1 MARVNTALV
10 ALVLSLII
18 ICPVRADESQAE
30 RKLKFSDC
38 PPAIRKTLRRE
49 ASGVKID
56 EVIAH
61 TEDSATLYTAGVSV
75 AGSDYQ
81 LLVAEDGTL
90 VQKVLDDGEDHTETE
105 ADLDIEECP
114 PDVQKTLDREAHGYQ
129 IDLVVERVTDGR
141 TVYLADVQLDKRDY
155 LLIVGEDGTLISKTL
170 YEDQDEFGS
179 ESETIEI

>member
-1 MARVNTALV
+1 MVRVNTVLIALAV
-10 ALVLSLII
+10 SLVGAALY
-18 ICPVRADESQAE
+18 ADESQAE
-30 RKLKFSDC
+30 QRLKFSDC
-38 PPAIRKTLRRE
+38 PPAVCKTLRRE
-49 ASGVKID
+49 AGEAKID

-61 TEDSATLYTAGVSV
+61 TEDSATLYTAGVTL

-105 ADLDIEECP
+105 VDLEVEDCP
-114 PDVQKTLDREAHGYQ
+114 PPVQKTLDREAHGYD

-141 TVYLADVQLDKRDY
+141 TMYLAEVQLDKRDY
-155 LLIVGEDGTLISKTL
+155 LLIVGDDGTLISKTL
-170 YEDQDEFGS
+170 YEDPDEFGS